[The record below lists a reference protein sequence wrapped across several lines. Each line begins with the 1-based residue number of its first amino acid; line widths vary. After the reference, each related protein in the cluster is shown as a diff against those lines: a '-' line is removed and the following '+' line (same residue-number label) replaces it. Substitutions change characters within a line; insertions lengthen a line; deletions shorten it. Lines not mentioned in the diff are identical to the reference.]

1 MKRFSKIFTLAA
13 LADTTFFASCNKDET
28 IDPNEKGSMV
38 LEFDNV
44 YEGQQLKLND
54 VTYKTAAGEDINI
67 TQFDYF
73 ISNIHLVKSDGTEYI
88 VPQDNSYFLVK
99 ENVAA
104 TQAITLTDI
113 PAADYKSVKF
123 MIGIDS
129 LRNTMD
135 ISKRTG
141 ILDPAA
147 GAAGMYWSWN
157 SGYIFMKMEGTSP
170 SAPIDSASNSRK
182 FRMHIGGFGGLNSKT
197 INNIKETSLSDADG
211 EVAKVRASAKPTFH
225 ILVDASKVLNGSTN
239 VSLKTNATTMFNPF
253 SVNVA
258 NNYQSMYKVDHVHN

>member
-1 MKRFSKIFTLAA
+1 MKNLKNLLPFIA
-13 LADTTFFASCNKDET
+13 LMGVMTFVACKKDDT

-54 VTYKTAAGEDINI
+54 VTYKTAAGDDINI

-99 ENVAA
+99 ENIA
-104 TQAITLTDI
+104 TSQAITLTDV
-113 PAADYKSVKF
+113 PAADYKSIKF

-170 SAPIDSASNSRK
+170 SAPIDSATNSRK

-197 INNIKETSLSDADG
+197 INNIKETNLAGS

-258 NNYQSMYKVDHVHN
+258 NNYQSMFKVDHVHN

>member
-1 MKRFSKIFTLAA
+1 MKTLKNIFPFALLAA
-13 LADTTFFASCNKDET
+13 LLVVASCKKEDT
-28 IDPNEKGSMV
+28 IDPNEKGSVV
-38 LEFDNV
+38 LEFDNI

-67 TQFDYF
+67 SQFDYF
-73 ISNIHLVKSDGTEYI
+73 VSNIHLVKEDGSEYI

-99 ENVAA
+99 ESNVASQ
-104 TQAITLTDI
+104 TLTLTDV
-113 PAADYKSVKF
+113 PAANYKSVKF
-123 MIGIDS
+123 MIGVDS

-135 ISKRTG
+135 VSKRTG

-170 SAPIDSASNSRK
+170 SAPLDSATNLRK

-197 INNIKETSLSDADG
+197 INNIKEASLTDADG
-211 EVAKVRASAKPTFH
+211 EMAKVRASAKPTFH
-225 ILVDASKVLNGSTN
+225 ITVDASKVLNGSTN
-239 VSLKTNATTMFNPF
+239 VSLKTNATTMFNAF

-258 NNYQSMYKVDHVHN
+258 NNYQSMFKVDHVHN